1 MKVEQKVSLEDIQ
14 SFKEKKCVLSTQA
27 LRRLAAYYAH
37 QSDDLAATL
46 RLHQHQHRQGNRQ
59 HKHQHQHLPSPL
71 FLEVSYEEMVAN
83 MSRLITERVA
93 PFLGIPATPK
103 AELASRPS
111 SLEKASPELLCQSL
125 ENYDETCA
133 AVKGQMSALFRQL
146 FNVDACAKEGGGST
160 IDTTPHKHATD
171 MCCPRC

>member
-1 MKVEQKVSLEDIQ
+1 
-14 SFKEKKCVLSTQA
+14 
-27 LRRLAAYYAH
+27 
-37 QSDDLAATL
+37 
-46 RLHQHQHRQGNRQ
+46 
-59 HKHQHQHLPSPL
+59 
-71 FLEVSYEEMVAN
+71 

-146 FNVDACAKEGGGST
+146 FNVDACAKEGGGRT